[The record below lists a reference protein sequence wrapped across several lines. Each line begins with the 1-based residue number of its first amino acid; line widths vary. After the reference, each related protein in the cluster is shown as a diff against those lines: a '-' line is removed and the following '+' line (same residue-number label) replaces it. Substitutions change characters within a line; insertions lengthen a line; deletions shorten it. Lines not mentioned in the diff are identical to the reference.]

1 MSHFTTALTQSLQQ
15 QQQQQQSTSS
25 LSTTPRKFPAIIG
38 LNVGGTIYSTTLTTL
53 TQDPESMLARMFSG
67 NIGLTQD
74 ANGNYFIDR
83 DGTHF
88 RYILNYLRDGTLNY
102 YPPEIRE
109 ELLAEAKYYQIQSL
123 IAHLENEPKRKSEA
137 ERLEKMAVDWA
148 KEYKAREIKQLKEFI
163 LTEFERQ
170 AATGTLQ
177 IKVSIYSNREPDIYK
192 LGCDDAVRNVVFKEL
207 NEMGFKILNFKTT
220 TTGSVLGPFHLI
232 ETSILQLQ
240 QDVTDKLEMLLHL
253 LQEMTF
259 EDVKQGVKVKGL
271 RSRFM

>member
-1 MSHFTTALTQSLQQ
+1 MSQVNSAATQPQQ
-15 QQQQQQSTSS
+15 PPS
-25 LSTTPRKFPAIIG
+25 TPRKFPPIIG
-38 LNVGGTIYSTTLTTL
+38 LNVGGMLYATTLTTL
-53 TQDPESMLARMFSG
+53 TQDPQSMLARMFSG

-83 DGTHF
+83 DGTYF
-88 RYILNYLRDGTLNY
+88 RYILNYLRDGALSY
-102 YPPEIRE
+102 YPPEIHD

-123 IAHLENEPKRKSEA
+123 IACLEKTPKRMSEV
-137 ERLEKMAVDWA
+137 ERLEKLAVQWA
-148 KEYKAREIKQLKEFI
+148 KEHKASEIKQFKQFL
-163 LTEFERQ
+163 LSEFERQ
-170 AATGTLQ
+170 ASNGTLQ

-192 LGCDDAVRNVVFKEL
+192 LCCDDAVRNVAFKEL

-240 QDVTDKLEMLLHL
+240 QDMTDKLEMLLHL